1 MLKKYKWTMISTSI
15 ILIIPV
21 IFGLVMWNSLPDM
34 IPTHFDAANNVNGW
48 SSKGTAVLG
57 IPLFM
62 LAIQWLV
69 FVVTASDPRRQ
80 NISPR
85 IQCLILWITPAV
97 SIIEAIVIYG
107 TALGIDID
115 ITLFV
120 NILLGIIFIVLGN
133 YMHKVK
139 QNYSIGVKISWTL
152 NSEENWNRTNR
163 MSSWL
168 LIICGI
174 AFIANAFLKTAYIP
188 AIVIVLFLVVPFAYS
203 YYLYRKGV

>member
-1 MLKKYKWTMISTSI
+1 
-15 ILIIPV
+15 
-21 IFGLVMWNSLPDM
+21 
-34 IPTHFDAANNVNGW
+34 
-48 SSKGTAVLG
+48 
-57 IPLFM
+57 M

-69 FVVTASDPRRQ
+69 FAVTTSDPRRQ
-80 NISPR
+80 NISPS

-97 SIIEAIVIYG
+97 SIVEAIVIYG

-174 AFIANAFLKTAYIP
+174 AFIANAFLKTSYIP

>member
-21 IFGLVMWNSLPDM
+21 IFGLVMWSSLPDM

-48 SSKGTAVLG
+48 SSKETAVLG

-69 FVVTASDPRRQ
+69 FAVTSSDPRRQ
-80 NISPR
+80 NISPK
-85 IQCLILWITPAV
+85 IQRLILWIIPAV
-97 SIIEAIVIYG
+97 SIVEAIVIYG

-120 NILLGIIFIVLGN
+120 NILLGVIFIVLGN

-174 AFIANAFLKTAYIP
+174 AFIANAFLKTSYIP